1 MDRTRVARM
10 GSDAKWGCNMVADK
24 KDALAGLLALQEKM
38 NRLFEETLLPDAP
51 LPAEGAEWSP
61 LADVYESADELVFR
75 VDIPGVQREAVEV
88 FFERNVI
95 SVKGSRRIEEDPS
108 FQYHRVERPG
118 GRFHLRFT
126 LPAGWDASGI
136 RASQSDGVLEIR
148 VPRSPD
154 ALPRTIKIT

>member
-1 MDRTRVARM
+1 
-10 GSDAKWGCNMVADK
+10 MVGDK

-38 NRLFEETLLPDAP
+38 NRLFEETLLPDIQP
-51 LPAEGAEWSP
+51 GTEGPEWTP
-61 LADVYESADELVFR
+61 LADVYETADELVFR
-75 VDIPGVQREAVEV
+75 IDIPGVEREAVEV

-95 SVKGSRRIEEDPS
+95 SVKGARRTEEDPGI
-108 FQYHRVERPG
+108 QHHRIERPG

-126 LPAGWDASGI
+126 LPAGWDAAGI
-136 RASQSDGVLEIR
+136 RASHSNGVLEIG